1 MFKDLAKVFVFKNVK
16 QVDDILSSY
25 GISTKYDSG
34 EYKPFDEVIRKVIDK
49 INDN

>member
-1 MFKDLAKVFVFKNVK
+1 MINDFAKIFAFKNVK

-34 EYKPFDEVIRKVIDK
+34 EYKPFDVVLCEILSKM
-49 INDN
+49 NNN